1 MPKFNSTNTGRN
13 NGSKTNTV
21 NKASGAAYKVAD
33 SKKELAGVILSS
45 MLNGD
50 SYYQSDASRIN
61 QVFNLV
67 KGMEDTEFAAKA
79 MIYARQEGNL
89 RSISHVLANAVAEA
103 KPEGFS
109 LRNAIKAAIVRPDD
123 MTEMFALWKSRHTGK
138 MIPNSFRRA
147 FKDMLESGKWD
158 AYQLKKYAKP
168 SADVKLRDII
178 MVSHPKDKKGLLKGV
193 IEGTLKAPATVES
206 MLSSGKSA
214 SATFEEMLLEGR
226 LGYMVAI
233 KNIRNALETG
243 LSDNA
248 LDMWCKLISDPRRVE
263 RSRMLPFRYV
273 DAWEAVKGLSIDTF
287 KLRKVKAAINKA
299 LIASA
304 WNLEFVNRGEKI
316 AIILDDSG
324 SMHGV
329 FKTAITLAAVLY
341 HALPKENVVVYKF
354 ATDAKEV
361 DFGLQAPLDIIYNTP
376 HNGGG
381 TYFSKPMELL
391 TRTKTKVDR
400 IVMLSDMQLYR
411 GVERSWYDNNSSSFD
426 QYYNEYRSKVSPNVK
441 FLFWDLQGYG
451 AGTPLELR
459 NDILMASGFSDKLL
473 KVIPKMWVDA
483 NALVR
488 EIESI
493 TI

>member
-1 MPKFNSTNTGRN
+1 MSKFNKTSTGRFD
-13 NGSKTNTV
+13 GSRTNTV
-21 NKASGAAYKVAD
+21 NRAGGAAYKVSDA
-33 SKKELAGVILSS
+33 KKEIAGVILSS

-67 KGMEDTEFAAKA
+67 KGLEDKEFAAKA

-89 RSISHVLANAVAEA
+89 RSISHVLANAIAEA
-103 KPEGFS
+103 GTKGFS

-123 MTEMFALWKSRHTGK
+123 MTEMFALWKSRHNK

-147 FKDMLESGKWD
+147 FKDLLESGKWD

-226 LGYMVAI
+226 LGYMVAV

-273 DAWEAVKGLSIDTF
+273 DAWEAVRTLSIDTF

-304 WNLEFVNRGEKI
+304 WNLEFVNRDEKV
-316 AIILDDSG
+316 AIILDESG
-324 SMHGV
+324 SMQTV
-329 FKTAITLAAVLY
+329 WKTAITLAAVLY

-354 ATDAKEV
+354 SGNAREI
-361 DFGLQAPLDIIYNTP
+361 DFGSQEPLDIIYNTG
-376 HNGGG
+376 HNGGA
-381 TYFSKPMELL
+381 TLFEKPLELL
-391 TRTKTKVDR
+391 TRTRTKVDK
-400 IVMLSDMQLYR
+400 IVMLSDMQLYS
-411 GVERSWYDNNSSSFD
+411 GYWTSAGTFD
-426 QYYNEYRSKVSPNVK
+426 KYYNAYRSQVSPNVK

-451 AGTPLELR
+451 SGTPLELR

-473 KVIPKMWVDA
+473 KVIPKMWTNQ
-483 NALVR
+483 NALVE
-488 EIESI
+488 EIEAISI
-493 TI
+493 